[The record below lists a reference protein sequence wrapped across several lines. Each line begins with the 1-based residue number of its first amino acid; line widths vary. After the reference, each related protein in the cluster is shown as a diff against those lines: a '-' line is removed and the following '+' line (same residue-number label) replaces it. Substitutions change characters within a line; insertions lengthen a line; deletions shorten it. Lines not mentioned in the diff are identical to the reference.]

1 MTRIQTPVPA
11 RATPR
16 TAAQKNL
23 NHLAYR
29 EGWRAFNRSEEDT
42 MTPALAAVFDRLEK
56 EDDRVELHAAFI
68 DGYYDNANHRTQLTE
83 EELDTFMDGLYA
95 P

>member
-1 MTRIQTPVPA
+1 MHTIQTPVPQ

-16 TAAQKNL
+16 TPAQRNL

-29 EGWRAFNRSEEDT
+29 EGWRAFNLSEEDT
-42 MTPALAAVFDRLEK
+42 MTPALAAVFEK
-56 EDDRVELHAAFI
+56 LGEDDQKELHASFL
-68 DGYYDNANHRTQLTE
+68 DGYYDNANHRPQLTE
-83 EELDTFMDGLYA
+83 KELDGWRDDMYK